1 LTVLLHDIQTEYY
14 DPDAEA
20 SNTELYG
27 LKARSS
33 QRSDRSGDDDLDS
46 EGDEDADMEEADG
59 LDGETEEVSG
69 DELQGGG
76 GSGVRR
82 GE

>member
-1 LTVLLHDIQTEYY
+1 
-14 DPDAEA
+14 
-20 SNTELYG
+20 
-27 LKARSS
+27 
-33 QRSDRSGDDDLDS
+33 
-46 EGDEDADMEEADG
+46 MEEADG

-69 DELQGGG
+69 DALRGGG